1 MIQDK
6 GIRSARLSTVFL
18 AALSLSI
25 GWGIR
30 GNFGHEYGAM
40 IPGALT
46 AIAVCL
52 LSGRDDWRARV
63 PYFAFFGAIGWAFG
77 GSISYMQVIAYS
89 HSGDEPTQYYGFF
102 GLFLIGFLWAGMGGA
117 GTALPAVID
126 RDRLTALFRPICW
139 VLAVFLMLYLLY
151 ERVVERW
158 EHAFNGTEFR
168 HMNPLYWFDAD
179 WIPASAA
186 LIAMF
191 AFDLWDRRFAK
202 APWLPVF
209 AAVGALSG
217 FLAQQLINLLG
228 LTGPLASFLVQRQG
242 DAASI
247 AQKEGISLEQAAESL
262 VINWPQIF
270 LHIPQHI
277 GWIFGLI
284 LGVSLYFCRFGKFR
298 SGASLF
304 VYMGGGWLAG
314 LILLPT
320 LLGFGGAGLRLTPPR
335 SDDWAGILGVYI
347 GTLIWLRRNKLIP
360 VLYASLVS
368 AAIGG
373 FGFAGAAWLKIMM
386 MAPGNPARTSDPA
399 VIEHWAHWQGANW
412 HSFLEQSY
420 GFINGIAIAVALA
433 LIARRVGRTQGDP
446 MQQRWTEVFAA
457 GFVLFIVTFINIY
470 KNVPVWLEAKIV
482 PETMKAPLFPSIEL
496 PANIWFVIVYALMT
510 LAGFYLL
517 ARHLRRPLP
526 TVPLTWLGKGQMLY
540 LVFLWATVVANFER
554 ALPGFSEGRLI
565 TEWVIFLNAI
575 LATVL
580 ILTLPREDV
589 PVPDLEQPKLGH
601 WRLKTAAILIALFAI
616 TLGAMTPTVRAL
628 YGNNPVGH
636 AGLLK
641 RFGPDAAWITEP
653 LRRGQEHK

>member
-1 MIQDK
+1 MLQDK
-6 GIRSARLSTVFL
+6 GIRSARLSTLFL

-89 HSGDEPTQYYGFF
+89 HSGHAPTQCYGFF

-139 VLAVFLMLYLLY
+139 VLSFFLLLYLCY
-151 ERVVERW
+151 EPLIERW
-158 EHAFNGTEFR
+158 EQAFNGTEFR
-168 HMNPLYWFDAD
+168 HMNPLYWLDAD
-179 WIPASAA
+179 WIPAAAA
-186 LIAMF
+186 LLAIF

-202 APWLPVF
+202 AYWLP
-209 AAVGALSG
+209 ALATAGAFGG
-217 FLAQQLINLLG
+217 FLIQQLINLIG
-228 LTGPLASFLVQRQG
+228 LAGPLASFLVQRQG
-242 DAASI
+242 DPAYI
-247 AQKEGISLEQAAESL
+247 AQIEGITLEQAAESL

-270 LHIPQHI
+270 LHIPQHV
-277 GWIFGLI
+277 GWIIGLI
-284 LGVSLYFCRFGKFR
+284 LGICLYFCCFGRFR

-320 LLGFGGAGLRLTPPR
+320 LFGFGGAGLRLTPPR

-347 GTLIWLRRNKLIP
+347 GTLIWLRRNHLIP
-360 VLYASLVS
+360 VLYASLIS

-373 FGFAGAAWLKIMM
+373 FGFAGAAWLKLMM

-399 VIEHWAHWQGANW
+399 TIEQWAHWQHANW

-420 GFINGIAIAVALA
+420 GFINGIAIAIAFA
-433 LIARRVGRTQGDP
+433 MIARRVGRTQGDP
-446 MQQRWTEVFAA
+446 MQRRWTEVVATS
-457 GFVLFIVTFINIY
+457 FVLFILSFINIY
-470 KNVPVWLEAKIV
+470 KNVPVWLEAKLV
-482 PETMKAPLFPSIEL
+482 PANMKAPLFPSIEL
-496 PANIWFVIVYALMT
+496 SANTWFIIVYLLMT

-517 ARHLRRPLP
+517 ARHLRQPLP
-526 TVPLTWLGKGQMLY
+526 VVPLTWLGKGQMLY
-540 LVFLWATVVANFER
+540 LVFLWTMVVANFER
-554 ALPGFSEGRLI
+554 ALPGFAEGRLI

-580 ILTLPREDV
+580 ILTLPRQDT
-589 PVPDLEQPKLGH
+589 PIPDLEQPQLGH
-601 WRLKTAAILIALFAI
+601 WRLKAALIFIAMFAI
-616 TLGAMTPTVRAL
+616 SVGAMTPTIRAL
-628 YGNNPVGH
+628 YDDNHAGH

-641 RFGPDAAWITEP
+641 RFGPDAAWITQP